1 MVFIIL
7 IGYFVSSFYL
17 SEVMKRNEKMREK
30 VVREDVAFHVS
41 Q

>member
-7 IGYFVSSFYL
+7 IGYFVSSYYL

>member
-1 MVFIIL
+1 M
-7 IGYFVSSFYL
+7 SSFYL

-30 VVREDVAFHVS
+30 VVRKDVAFHVS